1 MSPPASPSPFKVA
14 AAAIVRKPPKDAVK
28 ISREEAKRKDA
39 PLIFGS
45 RLPSAGRISAS
56 TTTSKPLWK
65 GLQLKPAKR
74 AVASIARNTHRKVF
88 SSGLFYKKLKR
99 FQKDSPSAPSRVQ
112 TNYEASDVVDL
123 CSSDE
128 DEDMQDSPRKPS
140 SSPKNSPSRKGPPVV
155 REKNILTS
163 ATFGGT
169 VSASRTSPAPSKI
182 HPSVDLC
189 SSGED
194 SDSDSEKT
202 VSPSLT
208 ETPETPPRKEYPL
221 LEAAKEPE
229 TASVHL
235 QSVVLS
241 RKRPLSPLINSDAKS
256 SRSTVAPTGFP
267 RVSSN
272 YYSAKGAQHKSNQI
286 KNKSEILNPDRVF
299 NRAKKDVPNATFTHD
314 VTKKVKAAAAAS
326 AIDRVVNRAKRGVS
340 IATFNYDVTKKVET
354 AAAAIDRVVNRAKR
368 DVTNA
373 TVTHG
378 VTKKV
383 EAAAAAINRVA
394 NVTAAHDVPNRE
406 AAVAEVNS
414 VLVINGVA
422 KRGTLATDAVN
433 ACVATADSNNNK
445 IIVNNVT
452 NKESDSSTLL
462 ETISTAQKRILLG
475 VLAPE
480 SSSPEV
486 IGAEDW
492 EKADDPSVSNAF
504 SERFEGLDSK
514 DLQKLANDEFV
525 VPKGMI
531 SVMQILGTYL
541 EKLEKRDK
549 EELIGKNEPQ
559 KQVTPL
565 GVNVNNAS
573 LSHGEETVR
582 NGRREAEK
590 NFQWDGT
597 FRLLSKDRSVDGAS
611 GTELSKGTT
620 NDGNSGQKDVHKDG
634 KTQDSQPGDSSE
646 REIQSR
652 DSEENKSEE
661 GHKFDNFVLF
671 DETLSDNIETSQ
683 QEDKG
688 DGEGDST
695 KKDETEGTSP
705 SNNIH
710 EGERTQ
716 DYLAG
721 DSSEKENPSRDSE
734 GKIFE
739 NPILFEQLSDNFKSS
754 ESKDK
759 DAGEGGATKGVPKK
773 LDSSVENT
781 VVEYREDQKL
791 PTEQIEGHKVASK
804 ESREILGEI
813 VTNIIDAATTRC
825 NEDEEQHPKE
835 IETEIFL
842 EDEGRQRQLEL
853 DGTSEVNLSVMS
865 IGKEEKQEE
874 NHFLIEVSSKQLLLL
889 AIPLVSL
896 ATILRR
902 LGLFDVSNSIFEGCF
917 RTFIQ
922 LHVLGNLLSPIFKH
936 GVKHP
941 GLVGC
946 YALFMIILASY
957 EASSRT
963 KYTHEGQFTIIVQ
976 SLVLNVGWVAMWAFG
991 AILKPQPVWNP
1002 RYVLPI
1008 VGMLLGN
1015 SINGISI
1022 TLDTITTSL
1031 VEKQSEVELYL
1042 SFGANQYEAVSGIV
1056 AHAIQKGATPAL
1068 NMMCVVGIVSIPG
1081 MMTGQILGGSSPMKA
1096 ARYQAMI
1103 IFMIALSTLSTIL
1116 LSSCLTV
1123 ASAFCSHQ
1131 ILQPDKFVK
1140 NRKRGLARL
1149 ILWAWGYVF
1158 GSGNDVVPLALNGI
1172 HGGTGG
1178 SLHAQEETNV
1188 NLHPSAKAGFEIRPL
1203 KKGSVF
1209 SDGEGLNSLLQASG
1223 LHRYFQIGDGS
1234 NHETDDRRVL
1244 FRDLSFDI
1252 NEGDLLLVSGPSGT
1266 GKSQLLRMVA
1276 GLSPLQE
1283 GAMWLQRGTW
1293 EDDYNGNHAV
1303 EWRKQIR
1310 YVTQSKVQIPGTPL
1324 QFIKKIKSF
1333 QSWKMADDNRNDA
1346 STANYD
1352 VLKHVLHHIRQWG
1365 MSLSCLEKE
1374 WSVLSGGESQRV
1386 LVAIA
1391 LASRPKILL
1400 FDESTSALDHKS
1412 KLAVETSIKD
1422 FVEDHE
1428 GGVLWV
1434 THDEQQVQRMMD
1446 ESE

>member
-1 MSPPASPSPFKVA
+1 M
-14 AAAIVRKPPKDAVK
+14 
-28 ISREEAKRKDA
+28 
-39 PLIFGS
+39 
-45 RLPSAGRISAS
+45 
-56 TTTSKPLWK
+56 
-65 GLQLKPAKR
+65 
-74 AVASIARNTHRKVF
+74 
-88 SSGLFYKKLKR
+88 
-99 FQKDSPSAPSRVQ
+99 
-112 TNYEASDVVDL
+112 NYGASDVVDL

-128 DEDMQDSPRKPS
+128 DEDKRDSPRKPS
-140 SSPKNSPSRKGPPVV
+140 SSRKNPPSRKDPPVV
-155 REKNILTS
+155 RKKNILTS

-189 SSGED
+189 SSGEE
-194 SDSDSEKT
+194 SDSEKMS
-202 VSPSLT
+202 SPSLT
-208 ETPETPPRKEYPL
+208 ELFEAPPRKEDSL
-221 LEAAKEPE
+221 LKAANEPE

-241 RKRPLSPLINSDAKS
+241 RKRPLSPLLNSDAKS
-256 SRSTVAPTGFP
+256 PRSTVAPTDFP

-272 YYSAKGAQHKSNQI
+272 HYPAKGAQHKSNQI
-286 KNKSEILNPDRVF
+286 QNKSEILSPDRVF
-299 NRAKKDVPNATFTHD
+299 NRAKRDVPNATFTHD
-314 VTKKVKAAAAAS
+314 VTKKAKAATTAS
-326 AIDRVVNRAKRGVS
+326 AIDRVVNRAKRDVHN
-340 IATFNYDVTKKVET
+340 ATFNYDVTKKIEA

-373 TVTHG
+373 TVTHD

-383 EAAAAAINRVA
+383 EVAAAAINRVA
-394 NVTAAHDVPNRE
+394 DATAAHDVSNRE
-406 AAVAEVNS
+406 AVVADVNS
-414 VLVINGVA
+414 VHVINGVA
-422 KRGTLATDAVN
+422 KRDTLAADAIN
-433 ACVATADSNNNK
+433 ACVATADGNNNK

-452 NKESDSSTLL
+452 NNESTSSTLL
-462 ETISTAQKRILLG
+462 ENISTVQKRILLG

-480 SSSPEV
+480 SSLPEV
-486 IGAEDW
+486 IDAEDW
-492 EKADDPSVSNAF
+492 EKADEPSVLNAF

-514 DLQKLANDEFV
+514 DLQKLVNGEFL

-531 SVMQILGTYL
+531 SVKQILGIYL
-541 EKLEKRDK
+541 EKLEKKEK
-549 EELIGKNEPQ
+549 EESTGKNEPQ
-559 KQVTPL
+559 KQVTLL
-565 GVNVNNAS
+565 GINVNNDS
-573 LSHGEETVR
+573 LSYGEETVR
-582 NGRREAEK
+582 NRRRETEN

-597 FRLLSKDRSVDGAS
+597 FRLLLKDRSVDKAS
-611 GTELSKGTT
+611 GTELAKGTT
-620 NDGNSGQKDVHKDG
+620 NDGNSGQKDENKDRSSFKGVHKDG
-634 KTQDSQPGDSSE
+634 KTQDSQTGDSSE

-652 DSEENKSEE
+652 DSDENKSKE

-671 DETLSDNIETSQ
+671 DEILSDNIETSQ
-683 QEDKG
+683 QEDKC
-688 DGEGDST
+688 DEQGDSA
-695 KKDETEGTSP
+695 KKDEIEDW
-705 SNNIH
+705 
-710 EGERTQ
+710 RTH
-716 DYLAG
+716 DSLAG
-721 DSSEKENPSRDSE
+721 DSSEKENSSRDSE

-739 NPILFEQLSDNFKSS
+739 NPILFEQLSDNFKAS

-759 DAGEGGATKGVPKK
+759 DAGEGDATKGVPKK
-773 LDSSVENT
+773 SDSFVENT

-791 PTEQIEGHKVASK
+791 PTEEIEGHKVASE

-813 VTNIIDAATTRC
+813 VTSIIDSVTTRC
-825 NEDEEQHPKE
+825 NEDEEQHPKN
-835 IETEIFL
+835 IETEICL

-874 NHFLIEVSSKQLLLL
+874 NHSLVDVSSKQLLLL

-1015 SINGISI
+1015 AINGISI

-1056 AHAIQKGATPAL
+1056 AHAIQKGTTPAL

-1081 MMTGQILGGSSPMKA
+1081 MMTGQILGGSSPMTA

-1123 ASAFCSHQ
+1123 VSAFCSHQ

-1324 QFIKKIKSF
+1324 QFVKKIKSF
-1333 QSWKMADDNRNDA
+1333 QSWKMADYNRNDA
-1346 STANYD
+1346 FTTNYD
-1352 VLKHVLHHIRQWG
+1352 VIKHVSHHIRQWG
-1365 MSLSCLEKE
+1365 MSISCLEKE

-1386 LVAIA
+1386 LMAIA